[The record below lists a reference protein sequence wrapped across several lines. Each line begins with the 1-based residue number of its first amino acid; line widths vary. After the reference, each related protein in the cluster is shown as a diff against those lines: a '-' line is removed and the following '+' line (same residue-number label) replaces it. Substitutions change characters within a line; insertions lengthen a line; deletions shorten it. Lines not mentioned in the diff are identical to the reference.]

1 LASRRAVASTT
12 WGVWIL
18 QLTIPLVI
26 FALLASKGRFDDPD
40 WRDQSAGFV
49 GLLWI
54 LVMLVGLV
62 ATTRDLIRRSVPGFI
77 GLAISLV
84 SFGFLWWL
92 ISVA

>member
-1 LASRRAVASTT
+1 L
-12 WGVWIL
+12 G
-18 QLTIPLVI
+18 IPLVV
-26 FALLASKGRFDDPD
+26 FALLASKGRFDEPD

-54 LVMLVGLV
+54 VAMLVGLV
-62 ATTRDLIRRSVPGFI
+62 VTMRDLIRHTWPGWV
-77 GLAISLV
+77 GLAISLL

>member
-1 LASRRAVASTT
+1 LGSRRTVGSTT

-26 FALLASKGRFDDPD
+26 FALLASKGGFDDPD

-62 ATTRDLIRRSVPGFI
+62 ATTRDLVRRSAFGII

-84 SFGFLWWL
+84 SLGFLWWL
-92 ISVA
+92 VSVA